1 MMMRF
6 LYNIEGIN
14 RFVKNIIRDS
24 IVNFT
29 DADINDW
36 YNKLK
41 VHTNVSEQVKAEHVS
56 DVMMYKG

>member
-1 MMMRF
+1 MRF

-14 RFVKNIIRDS
+14 RFVKNIIRNS
-24 IVNFT
+24 IASFT

-41 VHTNVSEQVKAEHVS
+41 MHSNVSEQVKAEHVS
-56 DVMMYKG
+56 DVMRYKG